1 MGAGQPE
8 GSTTA
13 MTSPKKC
20 EHQAPYDRTE
30 RAALQAVGKQDLP
43 GKGSPS
49 LDLASLEERKAYQ
62 GWV

>member
-1 MGAGQPE
+1 M
-8 GSTTA
+8 TA

-30 RAALQAVGKQDLP
+30 RTALQAVGKHNLP

-49 LDLASLEERKAYQ
+49 LYLVSPEERMAY
-62 GWV
+62 